1 MHLNVAAKS
10 TSELVGGP
18 TPKLTTSLNELEV
31 KGFRRVDERQRTGQ
45 GREWEMQKNLVG
57 KMKDSN
63 KNGVLKKRKDDG

>member
-45 GREWEMQKNLVG
+45 GRGREMQKNLVG
-57 KMKDSN
+57 KD
-63 KNGVLKKRKDDG
+63 GVNKRKDDG

>member
-45 GREWEMQKNLVG
+45 GRGREIQKHLVG
-57 KMKDSN
+57 KMKDS
-63 KNGVLKKRKDDG
+63 KKDGVNNRKDNG